1 MKLASSP
8 FTTPTRL
15 VGEFQNERR
24 TLRPPEKGRKEGG
37 REGRTDGGRE
47 GRRKDG
53 RTEEG
58 KERRREERKEGGTEG
73 RKEGGREGRTEGGKE
88 EKKEGRRE
96 GRKEGRKDGGREGRK
111 DRRKKIVVGDGAAW
125 YCLRPYRGVL
135 QGPRVYLCWR
145 VLTGLRE
152 AVSTCG
158 ALIGRDREWEQV
170 IAGMH

>member
-58 KERRREERKEGGTEG
+58 KERRREERKEGGKEG
-73 RKEGGREGRTEGGKE
+73 RKEGGR
-88 EKKEGRRE
+88 
-96 GRKEGRKDGGREGRK
+96 EGRKDGGREGRK